1 MQSFLDKF
9 FLSKIKPSFFK
20 FFDMINFELWKYSK
34 VSIVILL
41 TFNKGLLIDIFE
53 RILAEA

>member
-41 TFNKGLLIDIFE
+41 TFNKVY
-53 RILAEA
+53 

>member
-1 MQSFLDKF
+1 MQFFLDKF
-9 FLSKIKPSFFK
+9 FLSKIKPSFSQ
-20 FFDMINFELWKYSK
+20 FFDLINFELWKYSN